1 MKADDKHSF
10 SPNHHGGGSGGS
22 GGSGGGKEK
31 SGKRGR
37 DRSRGAV
44 ADT

>member
-10 SPNHHGGGSGGS
+10 SPNHHGGGSDGIGR
-22 GGSGGGKEK
+22 EK

-37 DRSRGAV
+37 DGSRGAV
-44 ADT
+44 ADI